1 MPEKEIVWQ
10 CMIKDQYI
18 VRVTR
23 AGLFRGLLTVSKAG
37 RAVHR
42 QQTGLRYDAIF
53 GPWEDEIAQWRAVA
67 TSFVDTRRNE

>member
-10 CMIKDQYI
+10 CMIKDRYI

-23 AGLFRGLLTVSKAG
+23 AGLFRGLPTVSKDG
-37 RAVHR
+37 SVVHQ

-53 GPWEDEIAQWRAVA
+53 GPQANEIAR
-67 TSFVDTRRNE
+67 